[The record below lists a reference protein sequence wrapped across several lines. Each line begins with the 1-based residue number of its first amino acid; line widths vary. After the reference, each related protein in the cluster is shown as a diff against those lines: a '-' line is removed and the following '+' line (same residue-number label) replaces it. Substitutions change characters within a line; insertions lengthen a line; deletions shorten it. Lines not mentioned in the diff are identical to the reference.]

1 VACVTLQAQLHDK
14 FSAGNMRATTFAR
27 RCQVS
32 LLALFVGIA
41 ALAGMYVAGLSRP
54 TLLSFG
60 TRQQQS
66 RHAQNGT
73 PHLLYSE
80 APCLPAD
87 WPAGVVNPDIFIVG
101 HSKTGSTYIHAL
113 LTQHPNVVEASKK
126 EINFFPATG
135 IANPM
140 QPYAQ
145 YFPKRVASNPNA
157 TSIDA
162 SVGYVVDPLVRD
174 TLRLT
179 FPCAK
184 IVFLMRDPTARWW
197 SGYNF
202 VQRRCN
208 TAPGKKKKNCQ
219 PVSLEEHYA
228 RQIQGARRAFQQVGF
243 TKEVQESGVSF
254 FSLQRQQLPID
265 SIPTKA
271 LLTGMYYS
279 RIMEWL
285 EVWPRSQVLLVNME
299 DYFDPATL
307 NDRMRVF
314 TDFVGLPP
322 HKFEPIPPELPAH
335 NSNHTAPGDYG
346 LLPEPYNSNIR
357 EFYEPDL
364 KLLKEHFGISF
375 KAPDRSGAS

>member
-1 VACVTLQAQLHDK
+1 VPCITLRAQVHDK
-14 FSAGNMRATTFAR
+14 SSAGTMRATTFAR
-27 RCQVS
+27 RCQVP

-54 TLLSFG
+54 TRLSIG
-60 TRQQQS
+60 TLQQQS
-66 RHAQNGT
+66 HRAQNAT
-73 PHLLYSE
+73 SHLLHSK
-80 APCLPAD
+80 APCLPTH
-87 WPAGVVNPDIFIVG
+87 WPAGVINPDIFIVG

-126 EINFFPATG
+126 EINFFRTAG

-140 QPYAQ
+140 PAYAQ

-157 TSIDA
+157 ISIDA

-202 VQRRCN
+202 VQRRCK
-208 TAPGKKKKNCQ
+208 TAPGKKKNCQ
-219 PVSLEEHYA
+219 PVSIEEHYA
-228 RQIQGARRAFQQVGF
+228 REMQGARRAFQQVGF
-243 TKEVQESGVSF
+243 TKEVQESGASF

-322 HKFEPIPPELPAH
+322 HEFKPIPPELPAH

-364 KLLKEHFGISF
+364 KLLKEHFGITF
-375 KAPDRSGAS
+375 KAPDSEGGS